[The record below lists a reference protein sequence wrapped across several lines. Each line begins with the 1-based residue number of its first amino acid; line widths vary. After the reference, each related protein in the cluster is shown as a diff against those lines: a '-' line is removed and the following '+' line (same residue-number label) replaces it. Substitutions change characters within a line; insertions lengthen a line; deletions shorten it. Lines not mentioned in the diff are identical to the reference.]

1 MRPRLHEAEQ
11 EIQLKEIEFTVV
23 IFDKN
28 KLADVGRK
36 AWELEKYELLSAA
49 RDEMEDISKVRQI
62 A

>member
-11 EIQLKEIEFTVV
+11 EIQEKENECTGV

-28 KLADVGRK
+28 KLADAGRK

-49 RDEMEDISKVRQI
+49 RDEMEDITKVRQN